1 VKKHGIKKWAVVA
14 ERMISEYKL
23 PGRSGKQ
30 CRERWHNH
38 LDPKIK
44 KDRWTEK
51 EEEII
56 FREHKKCGNRWA
68 DIAKLLPGRTDNSIK
83 NHFYSTIRRSL
94 RRINK
99 ELGDK
104 NSTAQVKDIKP
115 GVLSKIFLLSNSKLE
130 DGEDENTREMIM
142 ISKGL
147 GDCLLNYA
155 NYKPNKKN
163 KSSNTNPIT
172 PKSAKNYKQLIE
184 KIVEFK

>member
-1 VKKHGIKKWAVVA
+1 MIKD
-14 ERMISEYKL
+14 YKL
-23 PGRSGKQ
+23 IGRSGKQ

-44 KDRWTEK
+44 KDRWSEK

-115 GVLSKIFLLSNSKLE
+115 GVLS
-130 DGEDENTREMIM
+130 
-142 ISKGL
+142 
-147 GDCLLNYA
+147 
-155 NYKPNKKN
+155 
-163 KSSNTNPIT
+163 
-172 PKSAKNYKQLIE
+172 
-184 KIVEFK
+184 